1 MGSVIHIAEVAAILA
16 VAYALGWV
24 IGYGAHRL
32 LARSPA
38 VPGVPA
44 ERIVAVTSP
53 APADA
58 LVKAP
63 VIDPVPTS
71 PPPAPAQESP
81 AAPPA
86 SAVEPEPS
94 PATEPE
100 IAAPAEL
107 AAAPAAAPTETE
119 MTAPALAPIAI
130 PAVEAPPPMLVEPV
144 TAPPPP
150 VDPEPPAPEPAVV
163 LTAAP
168 ALKPGEAWSGEIRGR
183 AAAAE
188 ASVAPI
194 HPSTELPPVSPEPPP
209 AELPL
214 SIDLGPLGPD
224 SIYGEPL
231 LPATEPPSVPQ
242 AEPKPIVPVPEVA
255 APEPLDEDAAMRA
268 IEGGWSRVNARAPFG
283 SPELSDV
290 GAAVAAAQSAVDQVL
305 AQAGIDPESSRQ
317 SARPKGL
324 PRPRQGRRDDLKQ
337 INGLGALDES
347 TLNNLGIF
355 HFDQIAGWNEAQ
367 VLWMENHVF
376 ARGRIGQEQW
386 QEQARAL
393 AGSPAG

>member
-1 MGSVIHIAEVAAILA
+1 VPETAEAEA
-16 VAYALGWV
+16 V
-24 IGYGAHRL
+24 
-32 LARSPA
+32 
-38 VPGVPA
+38 
-44 ERIVAVTSP
+44 
-53 APADA
+53 
-58 LVKAP
+58 
-63 VIDPVPTS
+63 
-71 PPPAPAQESP
+71 
-81 AAPPA
+81 
-86 SAVEPEPS
+86 
-94 PATEPE
+94 
-100 IAAPAEL
+100 
-107 AAAPAAAPTETE
+107 
-119 MTAPALAPIAI
+119 APALAPVAI

-144 TAPPPP
+144 SPLPQP
-150 VDPEPPAPEPAVV
+150 VDPEPSAPEAEIV

-183 AAAAE
+183 TAAVE
-188 ASVAPI
+188 ASAA
-194 HPSTELPPVSPEPPP
+194 SVSPATPMEVPPESAEPP

-224 SIYGEPL
+224 STYGEPL
-231 LPATEPPSVPQ
+231 LPAAEPPG
-242 AEPKPIVPVPEVA
+242 VPETESAPSAPEPEA
-255 APEPLDEDAAMRA
+255 AASEPLDEDAAMRA
-268 IEGGWSRVNARAPFG
+268 IEGGWSRVNARAPSG

-386 QEQARAL
+386 QQQAREL
-393 AGSPAG
+393 AASPAG